1 MATLSFKT
9 QFPWGYQTYFI
20 PKIWRGLIDN
30 MGMYSDYMSYVN
42 TILNSG
48 NDKIMEAFF
57 PVKDINTISP
67 KIHTIRED
75 KHDLWKPGRKI
86 HMAVFNRTKDRF
98 QFAPVLECKSVQKI
112 EIRYIP
118 EMPGRGCI
126 KINGIFKSVFNS
138 NFSDDKDFLNQLAL
152 NDGFNSIEDFFRF
165 FNKDFTGKIIHFTDF
180 RY

>member
-9 QFPWGYQTYFI
+9 KFPWGDQTYFI

-57 PVKDINTISP
+57 PVKDINTIAP

-98 QFAPVLECKSVQKI
+98 QFVTELECKSVQRI
-112 EIRYIP
+112 EIIHNLFYTKNSLIFIDDIP
-118 EMPGRGCI
+118 LRFDTQ
-126 KINGIFKSVFNS
+126 KK
-138 NFSDDKDFLNQLAL
+138 LAR
-152 NDGFNSIEDFFRF
+152 NDGFNSVEDFFRF
-165 FNKDFTGKIIHFTDF
+165 FSKDFSGKIINWTDF
-180 RY
+180 KY